1 MAEVRR
7 IELTWR
13 IVREACWPG
22 LVVLVAHTVLGDLF
36 GHEPYVDPAMHL
48 SGGAAAAFFF
58 TRLPRLL
65 PGYFGRP
72 TRLVVNLLGFGL
84 TSTVAVVWEL
94 GEYLSDLCLGTHI
107 QRDVGNTLRDL
118 LNGMAG
124 AGAFLIADH
133 LRRIRDG
140 DS

>member
-36 GHEPYVDPAMHL
+36 GHEPT
-48 SGGAAAAFFF
+48 S
-58 TRLPRLL
+58 TRRCIYREERRRRLL
-65 PGYFGRP
+65 HPAPAPSARLLRPADATRRQSARLWFDEHGGR
-72 TRLVVNLLGFGL
+72 RL
-84 TSTVAVVWEL
+84 EL

-133 LRRIRDG
+133 LRRLRDG